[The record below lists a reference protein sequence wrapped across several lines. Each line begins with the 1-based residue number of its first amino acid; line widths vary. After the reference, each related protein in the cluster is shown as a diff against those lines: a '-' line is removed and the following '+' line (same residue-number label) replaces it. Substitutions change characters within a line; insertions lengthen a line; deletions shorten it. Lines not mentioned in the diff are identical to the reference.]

1 LLLDGFKN
9 GFPGST
15 FFKRGFEF
23 LGGSSGG
30 ASFVFSSVSSFL
42 SYTICFTSGFCS
54 ADKLVGTSSGAGVC
68 LIPKREMLPDPL
80 TGVGVVVP
88 KREMPVVLAG
98 SVNALSSAATILG
111 STEVSLA
118 MKLGVAGLS
127 EEPNSDVA

>member
-1 LLLDGFKN
+1 M
-9 GFPGST
+9 
-15 FFKRGFEF
+15 
-23 LGGSSGG
+23 
-30 ASFVFSSVSSFL
+30 
-42 SYTICFTSGFCS
+42 
-54 ADKLVGTSSGAGVC
+54 
-68 LIPKREMLPDPL
+68 IPKREMLPDPL

-98 SVNALSSAATILG
+98 SVNFLSSAATILG